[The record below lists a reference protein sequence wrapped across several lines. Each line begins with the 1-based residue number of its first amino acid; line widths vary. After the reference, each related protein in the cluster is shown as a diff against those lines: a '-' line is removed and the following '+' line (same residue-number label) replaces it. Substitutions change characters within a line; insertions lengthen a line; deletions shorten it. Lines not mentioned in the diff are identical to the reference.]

1 MDIRSPLHVALEQNN
16 IEAFKLLYE
25 DIHKKENKRLKS
37 GCLPILLSGI
47 DTGRWVYDILVNVAV
62 CKINKMQ
69 KIAHWTI
76 PLRFGI
82 DFGKMGLSTSINNKF
97 FYQHEFIHIHI
108 QSHIQ
113 QFFLKHFQDN
123 PAPSLIHFRSLTLLL
138 FLPLHPVLSL
148 SFSPLMFFLTIV

>member
-113 QFFLKHFQDN
+113 QFFKN
-123 PAPSLIHFRSLTLLL
+123 IFRIILL
-138 FLPLHPVLSL
+138 PV
-148 SFSPLMFFLTIV
+148 SFTFEV

>member
-82 DFGKMGLSTSINNKF
+82 DFGKI
-97 FYQHEFIHIHI
+97 HIHIHI

-113 QFFLKHFQDN
+113 QIFLN
-123 PAPSLIHFRSLTLLL
+123 IFRIILL
-138 FLPLHPVLSL
+138 PV
-148 SFSPLMFFLTIV
+148 